1 MAFDRTEAIMA
12 KVLGLGGVF
21 FACADSAATKAW
33 YARVLGMEPD
43 EGGGLAFLHGESA
56 AAFPMGARTVF
67 APFPDASYFAPSDAP
82 FMLNLIVD
90 DLDAILAR
98 AKAEGVEEVQPRE
111 EHPYGAFGWIM
122 DPDGR
127 KVELWQPPG

>member
-1 MAFDRTEAIMA
+1 MA

-21 FACADSAATKAW
+21 FSCADHEATKAW

-43 EGGGLAFLHGESA
+43 ADGGLAFLHGDSA
-56 AAFPMGARTVF
+56 AMFQQGARTVF
-67 APFPDASYFAPSDAP
+67 APFPDASYFAPSTAP

-98 AKAEGVEEVQPRE
+98 AAAEGVDEVQPRE
-111 EHPYGAFGWIM
+111 EHPYGRFGWIM

-127 KVELWQPPG
+127 KLELWQPPQA